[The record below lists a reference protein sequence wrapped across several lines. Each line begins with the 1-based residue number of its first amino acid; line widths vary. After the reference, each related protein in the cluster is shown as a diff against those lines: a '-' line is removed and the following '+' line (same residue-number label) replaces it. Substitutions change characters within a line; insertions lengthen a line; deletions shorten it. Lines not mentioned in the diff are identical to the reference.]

1 MNELKICSWNIA
13 GLKDKLQDQCILE
26 FVMKFDLVFILES
39 KTYFNLN
46 VPGFEVYTNVSSSG
60 QNRGGVVMLLKSH
73 LSSDVLNVN
82 ADDEG
87 QIWLTMSWWPAVKI
101 GGVYIPPHDSPYYGP
116 ELHGALAA
124 HTFPPGNVI
133 VVGDFN
139 GRVGMPNM
147 LNEEG
152 QMYQYSGGM
161 DNIVNSHGKTLRN
174 ICNNNDMVLVN
185 NLHFQGQ
192 HFLGNLTYRQGGRWV
207 SEIDLC
213 LSKRDSLSLL
223 HELKIHQ
230 NVRGSDH
237 APISVTLR
245 LKHSNTIAIRDLLNR
260 AVTIN
265 QGNFTNYETVNSRP
279 HKSLSYKEIDVN
291 MFKRCL
297 QEVNPP
303 ALTDVSDLEMA
314 LSSGFKSIVETAA
327 KCKSGTVAV
336 ANEWDRSQPRLARL
350 LQSNDSKLIWKSI
363 D

>member
-87 QIWLTMSWWPAVKI
+87 QIWLTMSWWPTVKI

-139 GRVGMPNM
+139 GRVGM
-147 LNEEG
+147 LNILNEG
-152 QMYQYSGGM
+152 QMYQ
-161 DNIVNSHGKTLRN
+161 
-174 ICNNNDMVLVN
+174 
-185 NLHFQGQ
+185 
-192 HFLGNLTYRQGGRWV
+192 
-207 SEIDLC
+207 
-213 LSKRDSLSLL
+213 
-223 HELKIHQ
+223 
-230 NVRGSDH
+230 
-237 APISVTLR
+237 
-245 LKHSNTIAIRDLLNR
+245 
-260 AVTIN
+260 
-265 QGNFTNYETVNSRP
+265 
-279 HKSLSYKEIDVN
+279 
-291 MFKRCL
+291 
-297 QEVNPP
+297 
-303 ALTDVSDLEMA
+303 
-314 LSSGFKSIVETAA
+314 
-327 KCKSGTVAV
+327 
-336 ANEWDRSQPRLARL
+336 
-350 LQSNDSKLIWKSI
+350 
-363 D
+363 